1 MLQCCSSGERSM
13 IAQQQQQQQQ
23 LKAKY
28 TIRPISL
35 IQSAMESS
43 CLAILALFLKSNFW
57 QKDLEISNGSMNCR
71 IVALSSQI
79 KLLTSK
85 IIWSLAAIRTS
96 SIELDFPSHCT
107 NLLLKAYTIGQ
118 PKFFLENWDKLHGR
132 RLAKSW
138 LDTNFQPIRKSFDH
152 VTEAPKV
159 WRAVRISHTRGPLEP
174 PRRG

>member
-13 IAQQQQQQQQ
+13 IAQQQQQQQ

-43 CLAILALFLKSNFW
+43 CLAILALFLKSNFG

-85 IIWSLAAIRTS
+85 II
-96 SIELDFPSHCT
+96 
-107 NLLLKAYTIGQ
+107 
-118 PKFFLENWDKLHGR
+118 
-132 RLAKSW
+132 
-138 LDTNFQPIRKSFDH
+138 
-152 VTEAPKV
+152 
-159 WRAVRISHTRGPLEP
+159 
-174 PRRG
+174 